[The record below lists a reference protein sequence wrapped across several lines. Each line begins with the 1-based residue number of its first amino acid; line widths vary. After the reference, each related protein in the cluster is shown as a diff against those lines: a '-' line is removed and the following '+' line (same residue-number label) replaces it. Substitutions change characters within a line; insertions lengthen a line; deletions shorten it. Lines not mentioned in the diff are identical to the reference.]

1 MLPLKDRLKQ
11 ATYKKEA
18 SEKAE
23 ELAEE
28 MEPLRCLE
36 GVASTPPSKHP
47 SSSEEG
53 APSEGE
59 SHAEGVV
66 GRSPASTSDYFDES
80 DVYNE
85 EMNKAKK

>member
-23 ELAEE
+23 ELAK

-66 GRSPASTSDYFDES
+66 GMPPASTSDYFDES

-85 EMNKAKK
+85 QKAKAQR

>member
-66 GRSPASTSDYFDES
+66 GMPPASTSDYFDES

-85 EMNKAKK
+85 QKAKAQR